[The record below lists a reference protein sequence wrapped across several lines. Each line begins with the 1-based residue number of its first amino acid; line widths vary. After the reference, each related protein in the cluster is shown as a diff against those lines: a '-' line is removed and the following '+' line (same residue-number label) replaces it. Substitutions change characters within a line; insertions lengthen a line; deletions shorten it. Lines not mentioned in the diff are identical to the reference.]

1 MLQDWSLR
9 METHN
14 LIFLKKSQIFAFSL
28 CSPVA
33 YMAGWTSS
41 QIKEALDIMNSH
53 GIKGDKAGTTLR
65 FILVRLLQPPECL
78 EPILKKYDLSYEDV
92 APGQNDFILI
102 LGNLRV
108 LSFREI
114 IYIFGD
120 RAGIDIFEVLHK
132 EV

>member
-1 MLQDWSLR
+1 

-14 LIFLKKSQIFAFSL
+14 LIILKKSQMFAFSL

-33 YMAGWTSS
+33 YVAGWTSP

-92 APGQNDFILI
+92 DPRQNDFPEMLE
-102 LGNLRV
+102 NLRV

-114 IYIFGD
+114 IYIFGLQVGVD
-120 RAGIDIFEVLHK
+120 VLK
-132 EV
+132 VLYRKTDY

>member
-1 MLQDWSLR
+1 

-14 LIFLKKSQIFAFSL
+14 LLFLKKSQIFAFSL

-41 QIKEALDIMNSH
+41 QIKEALDIMNSQ

-65 FILVRLLQPPECL
+65 FMLVRLLQPPECL
-78 EPILKKYDLSYEDV
+78 EPILKKYGLFYELVD
-92 APGQNDFILI
+92 PRENDFILI
-102 LGNLRV
+102 LGNLRF

-114 IYIFGD
+114 VSIFGLQVGVD
-120 RAGIDIFEVLHK
+120 VLEVLHRK
-132 EV
+132 TDY

>member
-1 MLQDWSLR
+1 

-33 YMAGWTSS
+33 YVAGWTSS
-41 QIKEALDIMNSH
+41 QIKEALDIMNSQ

-65 FILVRLLQPPECL
+65 FMLVRLLQPPECL
-78 EPILKKYDLSYEDV
+78 EQILKKYDLSYEDV
-92 APGQNDFILI
+92 DPRGNDFLLI

-114 IYIFGD
+114 VSIFGD
-120 RAGIDIFEVLHK
+120 RAGADVLEVLYRK
-132 EV
+132 TDY

>member
-1 MLQDWSLR
+1 

-14 LIFLKKSQIFAFSL
+14 LLFLKKSQIFAFSL

-33 YMAGWTSS
+33 YVAGWTSP
-41 QIKEALDIMNSH
+41 QIKEALDIMESQN
-53 GIKGDKAGTTLR
+53 IKGDKAGTTLR
-65 FILVRLLQPPECL
+65 FMLVRLLQPPECL

-92 APGQNDFILI
+92 DPGQNDFLGILE
-102 LGNLRV
+102 NLRV

-120 RAGIDIFEVLHK
+120 HVGIDILEVLHRK
-132 EV
+132 AKNG

>member
-1 MLQDWSLR
+1 

-14 LIFLKKSQIFAFSL
+14 LLFLKKSQIFAFSL

-33 YMAGWTSS
+33 YVAGWTSP
-41 QIKEALDIMNSH
+41 QIKEALDIMNSQ

-65 FILVRLLQPPECL
+65 FMLVRLLQPPECL
-78 EPILKKYDLSYEDV
+78 EPILKKHGLFYEDV
-92 APGQNDFILI
+92 DPRQNDFILI